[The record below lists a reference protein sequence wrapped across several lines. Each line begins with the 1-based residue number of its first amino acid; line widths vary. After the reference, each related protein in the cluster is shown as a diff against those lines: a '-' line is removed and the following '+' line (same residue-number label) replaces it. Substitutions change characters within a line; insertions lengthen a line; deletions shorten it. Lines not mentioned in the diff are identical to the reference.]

1 MRVRFRNK
9 KTNTQFNQVNKI
21 YNTASKTHIRMKGQV
36 QAIDLNNQLNRP
48 QLAFDYQESNLN
60 MREREREN

>member
-1 MRVRFRNK
+1 
-9 KTNTQFNQVNKI
+9 
-21 YNTASKTHIRMKGQV
+21 MKGQV

-60 MREREREN
+60 MREREREREREN